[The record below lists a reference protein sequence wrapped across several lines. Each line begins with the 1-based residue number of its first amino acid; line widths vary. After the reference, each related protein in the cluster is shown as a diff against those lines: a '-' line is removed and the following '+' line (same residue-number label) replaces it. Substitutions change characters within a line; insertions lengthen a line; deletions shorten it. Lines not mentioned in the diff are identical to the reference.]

1 MCGRYQ
7 LNADF
12 FNRMTTSPKV
22 NKLALLL
29 RRRMMPGSQ
38 TPARMEESS
47 VGDEPTTDRRVKFD
61 FEVDF
66 SNPLLR

>member
-1 MCGRYQ
+1 
-7 LNADF
+7 
-12 FNRMTTSPKV
+12 
-22 NKLALLL
+22 
-29 RRRMMPGSQ
+29 
-38 TPARMEESS
+38 MEESS